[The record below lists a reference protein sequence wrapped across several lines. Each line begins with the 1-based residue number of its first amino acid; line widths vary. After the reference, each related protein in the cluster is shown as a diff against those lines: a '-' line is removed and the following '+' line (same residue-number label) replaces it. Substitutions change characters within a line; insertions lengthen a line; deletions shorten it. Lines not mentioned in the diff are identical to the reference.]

1 MQLRS
6 SQITR
11 LACYIL
17 LHVQRAG
24 GRFFCVLESVQ
35 VLHLFET
42 TSNEDVGLPTDLQ
55 HLMKENTK
63 RKKICMRTFGTFVR
77 KLPSDTFP

>member
-24 GRFFCVLESVQ
+24 GRFFCVLDSVQ

-42 TSNEDVGLPTDLQ
+42 TSNEDVGMPTDLQ

-63 RKKICMRTFGTFVR
+63 KNIMRTFGTFVR
-77 KLPSDTFP
+77 KLPSDTFT